1 MSDPGNIAG
10 TATMSDTATSDTGDA
25 ILEAVASKLV
35 WLFRDPDESRQTA
48 RTAALQAIAA
58 CNPQTPLECLLVG
71 RMLALSLSA
80 IDAAGKAATPGC
92 PDRLRLQYLT
102 KTNTLSRQAQQAEAE
117 WARLRVPPRPQPQ
130 LNSQPQP
137 QRQTQKQPEKQPKPQ
152 PQTAPPKP
160 QAVPSQPRPA
170 TPGPAVPR
178 PAAPPPADA
187 ALQALLDLAT
197 AAATRPAPAAAPLT
211 ASSAP
216 RSPSFR
222 ESLLQRTAMPR

>member
-10 TATMSDTATSDTGDA
+10 TATMSDTGDA

-35 WLFRDPDESRQTA
+35 WLFRDPDDSRQTA

-92 PDRLRLQYLT
+92 PDRLQLQYLT

-117 WARLRVPPRPQPQ
+117 WARLRVPSRPQPQ
-130 LNSQPQP
+130 PTLRPQP
-137 QRQTQKQPEKQPKPQ
+137 QQQPEKQPKPQ
-152 PQTAPPKP
+152 PQAAPPKP
-160 QAVPSQPRPA
+160 QAAPAQPRPA
-170 TPGPAVPR
+170 TPGPAV
-178 PAAPPPADA
+178 PPPADA
-187 ALQALLDLAT
+187 ALQALLDLAAT
-197 AAATRPAPAAAPLT
+197 AATRPGSSASPLA
-211 ASSAP
+211 ASSPP

-222 ESLLQRTAMPR
+222 ESLLQRTAMSR